1 MGMGSS
7 AETADARV
15 DDATL
20 AQARVAGLDF
30 KFSQILAKFYQ
41 IMSESQ
47 TEFSEFSEIR
57 PIRWAPNF
65 FSF

>member
-1 MGMGSS
+1 MGSS
-7 AETADARV
+7 VDTADARV

-30 KFSQILAKFYQ
+30 KFNQIWAKFYQ
-41 IMSESQ
+41 IMSESHA
-47 TEFSEFSEIR
+47 EFSKFSEIR